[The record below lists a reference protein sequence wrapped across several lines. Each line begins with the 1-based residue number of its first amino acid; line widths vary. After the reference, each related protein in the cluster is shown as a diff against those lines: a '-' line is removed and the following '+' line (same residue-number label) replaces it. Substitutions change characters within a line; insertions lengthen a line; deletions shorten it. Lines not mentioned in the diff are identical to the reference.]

1 MPLLLQN
8 FRVLM
13 QVSLALMRSEAVKAS
28 FNTRIEFGG

>member
-13 QVSLALMRSEAVKAS
+13 QVSLALMRSEAVKVS
-28 FNTRIEFGG
+28 FTARIEFGG